1 MRKQGDGHRMKMKQ
15 GAEVKCN
22 KLNQSI
28 YLKTQCFSNII
39 VWFMIKFASK
49 K

>member
-1 MRKQGDGHRMKMKQ
+1 MRKQGEGSRIKVKQ
-15 GAEVKCN
+15 GAEVRCN
-22 KLNQSI
+22 KLNQSL

-39 VWFMIKFASK
+39 VWFVIKFASK